1 MAYSNPAMQG
11 RLHASLKFAVG
22 ISRLRFWIYTGGT
35 YVVGIALGMP
45 SWDVFYQPDYYLYL
59 LYFFI
64 PANIFIYGVNDL
76 WDGAT
81 DCLNPKKQEKEHLLL
96 SGERRSLRILLIL
109 VGLFSFGLLFV
120 QNWTERAIFLLF
132 LFLSYF
138 YSAPPFRFKEIPVLD
153 FSSNMLYIMS
163 GIFGFYLAASALPS
177 PLLIGA
183 GFCHIAAMHIFS
195 AVPDIDCDREA
206 GVRTT
211 AVLVGYTGA
220 LLLCLV
226 FWALFA
232 AFVVYIAGGH
242 PLSLLALV
250 YPALPALL
258 LVRTAVSIDRIYWYL
273 PCINTALGGLAF
285 VVLTYLKM

>member
-1 MAYSNPAMQG
+1 MAYGNLATQG
-11 RLHASLKFAVG
+11 RLHAGLRFAVG

-45 SWDVFYQPDYYLYL
+45 SWDIFYQPDYYLYL

-81 DCLNPKKQEKEHLLL
+81 DRLNPKKKDKEHLLL
-96 SGERRSLRILLIL
+96 PEERRTLRILLIL
-109 VGLFSFGLLFV
+109 VGLFSFGLLFI
-120 QNWTERAIFLLF
+120 QDWTERALFLLF
-132 LFLSYF
+132 LFLSYS
-138 YSAPPFRFKEIPVLD
+138 YSAPPLRFKEIPVLD
-153 FSSNMLYIMS
+153 FSSNMLYILP
-163 GIFGFYLAASALPS
+163 GIFGFYLAAGALPS

-206 GVRTT
+206 GIRTT
-211 AVLVGYTGA
+211 PVVVGYTGA

-232 AFVVYIAGGH
+232 GIVVLLAGGH

-258 LVRTAVSIDRIYWYL
+258 LLKHRISIDRVYWYL
-273 PCINTALGGLAF
+273 PFINTALGGLAF
-285 VVLTYLKM
+285 GALVYLKM